1 MWEHLIDIKCN
12 KKAIYFTINKE
23 KKNNFFCYI
32 FISFITKL
40 FNKIYTQRS
49 LPEQWLFAKI
59 TPVPKKGLKNNI
71 ENYRPITNLCSASK
85 IFEKLILHLSRYA
98 VAYTYIHDKYVHI
111 PRYVFTMSFLYGCT
125 SINEI
130 DNKETKNRYIA
141 LFCQLYFRSW
151 NRLRVVFNMQ
161 R

>member
-12 KKAIYFTINKE
+12 KKAIYCTINKE

-71 ENYRPITNLCSASK
+71 ENYRPIANLFSASK
-85 IFEKLILHLSRYA
+85 FFEKLILQRVLEIEKDSNLDITGNFQHGFNWKRSTCSAGL
-98 VAYTYIHDKYVHI
+98 VILFITVKYGI
-111 PRYVFTMSFLYGCT
+111 FLY
-125 SINEI
+125 
-130 DNKETKNRYIA
+130 
-141 LFCQLYFRSW
+141 
-151 NRLRVVFNMQ
+151 
-161 R
+161 